1 MVLENHNELWLNER
15 FNKCKK
21 ADGLFIIFVK
31 SINKSSKMEKK
42 VSILKW
48 FFGGMLFIVLLSWNV
63 NKKPMREFYQL
74 TVYHFKNAEQ
84 EKVLD
89 NYFQSALLPALH
101 RMKINNVGVFKSWAN
116 DTVTDKLIYVF
127 IPLKSLEMVTELP
140 SKLKADVNYAS
151 AGAEYLDAAYSD
163 PPYSRMET
171 ILLRAFPLAPEMQ
184 LPSLQSAK
192 KERVYELR
200 SYESAT
206 EKKFENKV
214 QMFNQG
220 DEIGLFKKL
229 NFNAIFYSEVISGSK
244 MPNLMYMTSFENKAA
259 RDEHWKT
266 FVSDPYWKNLSSMPE
281 YQNNVSHIDISFLY
295 PADYSDF

>member
-1 MVLENHNELWLNER
+1 
-15 FNKCKK
+15 
-21 ADGLFIIFVK
+21 
-31 SINKSSKMEKK
+31 MEKK
-42 VSILKW
+42 VSIWKW
-48 FFGGMLFIVLLSWNV
+48 SFAGLFLITLLSWDI

-74 TVYHFKNAEQ
+74 TVYHFKSAEQ

-89 NYFQSALLPALH
+89 NYFQNALLPALH
-101 RMKINNVGVFKSWAN
+101 RLKINNVGVFKSWAN
-116 DTVTDKLIYVF
+116 DTLADKLIYVF
-127 IPLKSLEMVTELP
+127 IPVKSLEMVTDLP
-140 SKLKADVNYAS
+140 SKLKGDAIYAS
-151 AGAEYLDAAYSD
+151 TGAGYVDAAYSD
-163 PPYSRMET
+163 PPYVRMET
-171 ILLRAFPLAPEMQ
+171 ILLRAFPLAPQMQ

-229 NFNAIFYSEVISGSK
+229 NFNAIFYSEVIAGSK

-266 FVSDPYWKNLSSMPE
+266 FVGDPYWKNLSAMPE
-281 YQNNVSHIDISFLY
+281 YQNNVSHIDITFLY